1 MMYKKIIVPTDGSK
15 NSEREIEKAINLLE
29 PNGELVIVSVAV
41 KVKAHSLQRQVDL
54 NGINKSL
61 KEEATEKA
69 NAFASKI
76 DSSVNV
82 SVKVSSGNPADE
94 IVKIADKVDA
104 DLIVIASAGET
115 GIQKFL
121 IGSVATKVLKTSN
134 VDVLLVEN

>member
-1 MMYKKIIVPTDGSK
+1 MYKKIIVPTDGSK
-15 NSEREIEKAINLLE
+15 NSEREIKKAIDLLE

-41 KVKAHSLQRQVDL
+41 KVKAHSLQRQTDL
-54 NGINKSL
+54 NGINESL
-61 KEEATEKA
+61 KEEAAEKA
-69 NAFASKI
+69 NHFASKI

-94 IVKIADKVDA
+94 IVKLADEIGA

-115 GIQKFL
+115 GIHKFL